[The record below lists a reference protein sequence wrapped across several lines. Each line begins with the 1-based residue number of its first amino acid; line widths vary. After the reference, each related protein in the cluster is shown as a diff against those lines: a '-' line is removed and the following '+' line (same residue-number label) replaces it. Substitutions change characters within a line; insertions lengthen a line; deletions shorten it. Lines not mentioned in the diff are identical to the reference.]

1 MIRTAE
7 INDLPN
13 LLRMSESFFN
23 VSGYAELT
31 TFNVADSE
39 ELLIRLI
46 ELGTILTD
54 GKNAMLG
61 FVIFPLF
68 MNKQT
73 IMSQEL
79 FWWVDK
85 EIRGTTAGIKLLKM
99 AEKISKESGATVMN
113 MLSLE
118 DLDGEKVNKMY
129 SKLGYKRKEQ
139 SYMRVL

>member
-1 MIRTAE
+1 MIRIAE

-31 TFNVADSE
+31 TFNAADSE

-46 ELGTILTD
+46 DLGTILTD

-61 FVIFPLF
+61 FIIFPLF

-73 IMSQEL
+73 IISQEL

-99 AEKISKESGATVMN
+99 AEKISKESGASVMS

>member
-1 MIRTAE
+1 MIRAAE

-61 FVIFPLF
+61 FIIFPLF

-118 DLDGEKVNKMY
+118 DLNGEKVNKMY

>member
-118 DLDGEKVNKMY
+118 DLNGEKVNKMY

-139 SYMRVL
+139 FYMRVL

>member
-7 INDLPN
+7 TNDLPN

-99 AEKISKESGATVMN
+99 AEKISKENGATVMN

-118 DLDGEKVNKMY
+118 DLNGEKVNKMY

>member
-118 DLDGEKVNKMY
+118 DLNGEKVNKMY

>member
-1 MIRTAE
+1 MIRIAE

-46 ELGTILTD
+46 DLGTILTD

-113 MLSLE
+113 MLSIE
-118 DLDGEKVNKMY
+118 DLNGEKVNKMY

>member
-61 FVIFPLF
+61 FIIFPLF

-118 DLDGEKVNKMY
+118 DLNGEKVNKMY

>member
-7 INDLPN
+7 TNDLPN

-118 DLDGEKVNKMY
+118 NLDGEKVNKMY

>member
-1 MIRTAE
+1 MIRAAE

-46 ELGTILTD
+46 KLGTILTD

-113 MLSLE
+113 MLSIE